1 VRSARQAFV
10 LQLQCV
16 LTDTTHTVISD
27 TAATMVPVRIALLG
41 FSRFERATFESFF
54 RLAGKRT
61 PAYVYTT
68 KVSDCDF
75 LVADAD
81 DIVSCATV
89 RLSGIHDRTVM
100 LGNKPYQGAALQLP
114 RPINLMLVI
123 RALDAQPK
131 KAAPPAPIAAAAA
144 EAEAAPAAEPAP
156 TNAPIATP
164 NTTTPA
170 STPALASAKA
180 TTAALTPALTP
191 VPALVSAPVSALVPA
206 PMPAPVSESPTAL
219 APTPQPQ
226 PQPQPQ
232 PTPITA
238 ATPAT
243 AAVPAAP
250 LQSASTRQVLDALAS
265 RGSAPPPYLD
275 ARALA
280 AERAAWQETYLR
292 KANSTSTPAP
302 AAPVSPAA
310 RAEPQTPTQAPPTPY
325 LVKPPADEPPPL
337 QTPPTVADRS
347 DEADTIPSTFDELDY
362 AEAQRGAAPPMDHIL
377 VVDDSDIALRFMTN
391 NLQRFGFQVHL
402 SRSGQ
407 DAIDRVSKRH
417 FEFVFLDVMM
427 EGLDGFQTCKAIKR
441 STYLDSRPPPT
452 VVMLTSRGTM
462 VDKMRGTMAGCDA
475 YLTKPL
481 IEVELLK
488 IIGDREIA
496 QHDYADTASDS
507 TMTI

>member
-1 VRSARQAFV
+1 VRSARQPFV

-16 LTDTTHTVISD
+16 STDTTHTVISD

-81 DIVSCATV
+81 DIVACATV

-131 KAAPPAPIAAAAA
+131 KATPPAPIAAAA
-144 EAEAAPAAEPAP
+144 EAQAQAAPAAEPAP

-164 NTTTPA
+164 NATTPA
-170 STPALASAKA
+170 STPALAPAKA
-180 TTAALTPALTP
+180 TTPALTP
-191 VPALVSAPVSALVPA
+191 VPALVSAPVSA
-206 PMPAPVSESPTAL
+206 SPTAL
-219 APTPQPQ
+219 APTSQ

-232 PTPITA
+232 PTRITA
-238 ATPAT
+238 AAPAT
-243 AAVPAAP
+243 AAVPAAA

-310 RAEPQTPTQAPPTPY
+310 RAEPQTPMQAPPTPS
-325 LVKPPADEPPPL
+325 LVKPPADEPRPL
-337 QTPPTVADRS
+337 QTPSTVTDRTG
-347 DEADTIPSTFDELDY
+347 DADTIPSTFDELEY

-407 DAIDRVSKRH
+407 DAIERVSKRH